1 MKAHGL
7 LERPGQPY
15 CYRLTPKGIRVAAL
29 FVLFQK
35 RVCGP
40 LANSFFHHRT
50 DEKSK
55 APTKIENAYCQADR
69 AVQKLID
76 LLAA

>member
-1 MKAHGL
+1 
-7 LERPGQPY
+7 
-15 CYRLTPKGIRVAAL
+15 VAAR
-29 FVLFQK
+29 FVLFHH
-35 RVCGP
+35 RVCGS
-40 LANSFFHHRT
+40 LANSLFPHRT

-55 APTKIENAYCQADR
+55 APTKIETAYCQADR